1 MVDAE
6 AGAAATRLH
15 NGQGLK
21 ELPKVY
27 FERLLE
33 SSPDIVIAVDRQGKV
48 IFYNDGA
55 TRTLR
60 YAQEEVLGRPVEV
73 FYASREEAQRVM
85 SAMRSEDHGGPGHV
99 TNFETQFVDRYGVL
113 VPVAISGSIITDD
126 KGREL
131 GSIGFAKDISQV
143 RHHEQMATLGELAV
157 GLAHEINNPLES
169 LVNHAE
175 MIERFLRNHATPEQY
190 ESEHAR
196 VESMK
201 RELRRIQGIVERV
214 GEIAA
219 SGSYDTIE
227 YLPGRLMTDLGAAA
241 PAAPEPALPEAPGV
255 HDHLAG
261 KTILVV
267 DDDADVCASMADILG
282 GEGCHIITTASGA
295 EALRY
300 LQRSPVDL
308 VISDVVMPDMDGYE
322 LFRELRTAQPA
333 LPIVLMTAYYYD
345 KDHVIKRSKAEGLQ
359 DVIFKKPINPNRL
372 LDLIEARVG

>member
-1 MVDAE
+1 L
-6 AGAAATRLH
+6 R
-15 NGQGLK
+15 

-55 TRTLR
+55 ARTLG
-60 YAQEEVLGRPVEV
+60 YKPQEVLGQPVEV
-73 FYASREEAQRVM
+73 FYPSRQEAQRVM
-85 SAMRSEDHGGPGHV
+85 AAMRSEEHGGRGQV
-99 TNFETQFVDRYGVL
+99 QNFETRFMDRHGVP
-113 VPVAISGSIITDD
+113 VPVAISGSIIVDD

-131 GSIGFAKDISQV
+131 GSIGFAKDITQV
-143 RHHEQMATLGELAV
+143 RYHEQMETLGELAI

-169 LVNHAE
+169 LVNHLE
-175 MIERFLRNHATPEQY
+175 MVERFLRSHATPEQY

-196 VESMK
+196 VETMK

-219 SGSYDTIE
+219 SGSYGTIE
-227 YLPGRLMTDLGAAA
+227 YLPGRMMTDLGGSGAPSGEACAA
-241 PAAPEPALPEAPGV
+241 PASDAARE
-255 HDHLAG
+255 HLTG

-267 DDDADVCASMADILG
+267 DDDPDVCASMADILG
-282 GEGCHIITTASGA
+282 CEGCRIVTTSSGI

-300 LQRSPVDL
+300 IQRIPVDL
-308 VISDVVMPDMDGYE
+308 VLSDVMMPDMDGYE
-322 LFRELRTAQPA
+322 LFRELRTARPE

-345 KDHVIKRSKAEGLQ
+345 KDHVIKRSKADGLA
-359 DVIFKKPINPNRL
+359 DVIFKKPINPDRL
-372 LDLIEARVG
+372 LELIEARVG

>member
-1 MVDAE
+1 M
-6 AGAAATRLH
+6 
-15 NGQGLK
+15 
-21 ELPKVY
+21 Y

-55 TRTLR
+55 KRTLG
-60 YAQEEVLGRPVEV
+60 YGQDEVLGRPVDV

-85 SAMRSEDHGGPGHV
+85 TAMRSDDHGGHGHV
-99 TNFETQFVDRYGVL
+99 TNFETEFVDRHGVP
-113 VPVAISGSIITDD
+113 VPVAISGSIIADD

-131 GSIGFAKDISQV
+131 GSIGFAKDISQL
-143 RHHEQMATLGELAV
+143 RHHEQMATLGELAI

-169 LVNHAE
+169 LVNHVE
-175 MIERFLRNHATPEQY
+175 MIERFLRNHATAQQY
-190 ESEHAR
+190 EIEHAR
-196 VESMK
+196 IESMK

-219 SGSYDTIE
+219 SDRYDTVE
-227 YLPGRLMTDLGAAA
+227 YLPGRLMTDLGASS
-241 PAAPEPALPEAPGV
+241 PQAPEPAAPRTAAA

-282 GEGCHIITTASGA
+282 CEGCRIITTASGV

-300 LQRSPVDL
+300 LQRTPVDL

-322 LFRELRTAQPA
+322 LFRELRAARPA

-345 KDHVIKRSKAEGLQ
+345 KDHVIKRSKADGLQ

-372 LDLIEARVG
+372 LELIDARVG